1 MTPISTGY
9 QPQFGL
15 GALYQGFNTAN
26 ADRLNEEEVLKAF
39 LQNQKEQNE
48 APLNQI
54 IKTWEA
60 KQAQGKMDDPEYLP
74 KSLEGYKGQM
84 NSQIAAGNK
93 GMRTWES
100 DADVTVQGNKN
111 KFFMGKL
118 LEDWN
123 NARLTEELTSPEN
136 SIGFDMS
143 PKAQLNGQWGGEGL
157 QKGRPTWS
165 GPNPP
170 ERELRN
176 WSDWG
181 NNQLPNIAKQ
191 SDMLKSFGVDS
202 PTQPTPTNVFDTFK
216 KPNVD
221 KLQNILVNTPE
232 QLQKLAQIQAKGDE
246 ALQLQGLRNESA
258 LAVAMQRLQDK
269 SGKPLSMKDTIAK
282 AARIIHG
289 LEPGDVE
296 AARMFMREL
305 ENSQLRSN
313 PAGYAPGGINLQ
325 GTQES
330 GKYQTFP
337 SPVQQSGALNI
348 QGILPSINSA
358 PTGTLSDGT
367 KFTVKNNK

>member
-9 QPQFGL
+9 QPRFGL
-15 GALYQGFNTAN
+15 GALYQGFNAGN
-26 ADRLNEEEVLKAF
+26 ADSLNEEEVLKAL

-60 KQAQGKMDDPEYLP
+60 RQAQGKMDDPEYLP

-93 GMRTWES
+93 GMGTYES
-100 DADVTVQGNKN
+100 EIATTNAENKN
-111 KFFMGKL
+111 KSRMANLFSQFIDEQLGQGYEAPTP
-118 LEDWN
+118 LEG
-123 NARLTEELTSPEN
+123 S
-136 SIGFDMS
+136 
-143 PKAQLNGQWGGEGL
+143 NGQMGFNFGSASNALKNPNLSEQHKQLILQDSMKRGE
-157 QKGRPTWS
+157 
-165 GPNPP
+165 NP
-170 ERELRN
+170 
-176 WSDWG
+176 
-181 NNQLPNIAKQ
+181 
-191 SDMLKSFGVDS
+191 
-202 PTQPTPTNVFDTFK
+202 
-216 KPNVD
+216 
-221 KLQNILVNTPE
+221 LQNFSKIQNALVNTPE

-289 LEPGDVE
+289 LEPGDVK
-296 AARMFMREL
+296 AARMVMREL